1 MVITWRDLLAAALA
15 TVLASSCSNSPPGAG
30 FINREKGTFTADE
43 KPAIRDDL
51 HMPSDV
57 DSGDAKFAD
66 RAALNP
72 TLPAD
77 NAGTGGGNS
86 GQAKPAGSSSNPS
99 ATPPKTESSGEAGA
113 QGGTKPS
120 NPINTGTPRSPQ

>member
-30 FINREKGTFTADE
+30 FTNREKGTFTADE

-57 DSGDAKFAD
+57 DSGDAKLAD
-66 RAALNP
+66 SAALNP
-72 TLPAD
+72 ASSGN
-77 NAGTGGGNS
+77 NAGTGGRNS
-86 GQAKPAGSSSNPS
+86 GQAEPAGSSSKPS
-99 ATPPKTESSGEAGA
+99 ATPPKIESSGEAGA